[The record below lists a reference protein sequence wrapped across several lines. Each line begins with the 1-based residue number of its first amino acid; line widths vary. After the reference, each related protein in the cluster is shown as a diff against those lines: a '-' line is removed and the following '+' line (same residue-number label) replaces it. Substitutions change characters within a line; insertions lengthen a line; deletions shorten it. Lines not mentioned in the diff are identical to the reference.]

1 MTALL
6 LALLQLSAHAGPA
19 APAATAAQSKEALKR
34 TAAVEEA
41 HVQEAPDD
49 TEALY
54 RLGLIYLAL
63 NEPRKA
69 VPPLQALLKL
79 DAGSADATVLLARAL
94 RLSGETQEAKA
105 LLDGAIATSPEDVAF
120 RSERA
125 LLARLSND
133 HAAAVEHYAKA
144 AELSPKDAEV
154 RFNLGEALHAA
165 GKTDD
170 AVARYRE
177 ALALDPNLTSAR
189 VNLGKALAEKLQY
202 AEAKDLLQQA
212 ARHNLGDAE
221 AHYNLGVI
229 LMREGNADGAV
240 ASYERAIAVDPS
252 HARAHNNL
260 GVALDG
266 RGNHKKAAEEFRK
279 ALRSD
284 PGFAEASFNLGLALH
299 HLGDARGA
307 VKAFEKALELKPR
320 ASAPYTQLGNLY
332 LQQGKRDK
340 AVEAF
345 KKAIELAQDDGR
357 GKSADAYKGLA
368 LAYLGQNKAS
378 GAVEV
383 LQSAVKALPDD
394 AGAHAALAA
403 ALWANGDLDGA
414 ISEYER
420 RAELDPSPEARLEL
434 ARAYAKKRVSAKAEP
449 VFQKLLQEDAQNRAA
464 WTGLADLYLAMGDY
478 PRAEKLLTAAQ
489 VSTSGDPAVLAR
501 LGILHSRNKK
511 PNLAV
516 DPLEQATRK
525 DPTLLEA
532 RAELGYLYARG
543 FTNQKEAGQLSEAQ
557 LVDRSL
563 KVLGDVLTTDPRNAL
578 ALLYLGH
585 SLAKKGQ
592 TARAEEALKQS
603 MRFDP
608 AFAEPHNLLAQIYK
622 AQGKTQDALKEYQRC
637 AELQPSHQ
645 DCPAA
650 AKELAAAA
658 GGGK

>member
-6 LALLQLSAHAGPA
+6 LSLLLAAGPTPA
-19 APAATAAQSKEALKR
+19 APAPAPAATAAQSKEALKR

-41 HVQEAPDD
+41 NLQESPED

-69 VPPLQALLKL
+69 VAPLRSLVKL
-79 DAGSADATVLLARAL
+79 DAGSVDATVLLARAL
-94 RLSGETQEAKA
+94 RLSGDAQEAKT
-105 LLDGAIATSPEDVAF
+105 LLDGAISTSPEAVAY
-120 RSERA
+120 RAERG

-133 HAAAVEHYAKA
+133 HDAAVDHYLKA
-144 AELSPKDAEV
+144 VELSPRDAEV
-154 RFNLGEALHAA
+154 RFNLAEALHAA

-170 AVARYRE
+170 AIARYRE
-177 ALALDPNLTSAR
+177 ALAIDANLTAAR

-212 ARHNLGDAE
+212 ARTNLGDAE

-229 LMREGNADGAV
+229 LMREGNVEGAM
-240 ASYERAIAVDPS
+240 AAYQRALAVDPA

-260 GVALDG
+260 GVVLDG
-266 RGNHKKAAEEFRK
+266 RGDHKKAADEFRK
-279 ALRSD
+279 ALKSD

-299 HLGDARGA
+299 NLGDARGA

-357 GKSADAYKGLA
+357 SRSADAYKGLA

-414 ISEYER
+414 VAEYER

-449 VFQKLLQEDAQNRAA
+449 VFQKLLEEDPQNRAA
-464 WTGLADLYLAMGDY
+464 WTGLADLYLAMGSYD
-478 PRAEKLLTAAQ
+478 RAEKLLTEAQ
-489 VSTSGDPAVLAR
+489 QKASGDPSVLAR
-501 LGILHSRNKK
+501 LGILQSRNEK
-511 PNLAV
+511 PHLAV
-516 DPLEQATRK
+516 EPLEEATRK
-525 DPTLLEA
+525 DPTLIEA

-543 FTNQKEAGQLSEAQ
+543 FTSQKEAGQRTESE

-563 KVLGDVLTTDPRNAL
+563 KVLGSVLTAEPRNAL
-578 ALLYLGH
+578 TLNYLGFA
-585 SLAKKGQ
+585 LAKKGQ
-592 TARAEEALKQS
+592 TAQAEEAFKQS
-603 MRFDP
+603 IRFDP
-608 AFAEPHNLLAQIYK
+608 AFGAPHFSLGQLYESQK
-622 AQGKTQDALKEYQRC
+622 KTQEAIKEYQRC
-637 AELQPSHQ
+637 VELQPTHR
-645 DCPAA
+645 DC
-650 AKELAAAA
+650 AKA
-658 GGGK
+658 